1 MLPDGLIWVFKFLCS
16 VTWCWKARTLRNE
29 SNDSR
34 SRSASLLISSPLV
47 VSSFSFDCGAM
58 IAQSRHVDRNLL
70 FEQIQVYCGT
80 VPFSSYYT
88 FIRHANMVSPILLYL
103 VLLIC
108 PCILHVKGIGCT
120 SDTDCVGNDQNVTEW
135 RCLQSKAPDAQE
147 CTLGKK

>member
-1 MLPDGLIWVFKFLCS
+1 
-16 VTWCWKARTLRNE
+16 
-29 SNDSR
+29 
-34 SRSASLLISSPLV
+34 
-47 VSSFSFDCGAM
+47 
-58 IAQSRHVDRNLL
+58 
-70 FEQIQVYCGT
+70 
-80 VPFSSYYT
+80 
-88 FIRHANMVSPILLYL
+88 MVSPILLYL